1 MVNKLK
7 GFLLF
12 VEKDSIIALSRG
24 IVMFYQKEVLPNGV
38 RILTQTVS
46 HVRSVAIGIWV
57 DVGSRDEDDSKAGI
71 SHYIEH
77 MLFKGT
83 KNRTAKQIAEELD
96 AVGGQLNAFTTKEY
110 TCYYAK
116 VLDEHFDLAVD
127 ILTDMLFNS
136 NIDEQDVER
145 EKNVILEEIKMYE
158 DAPDEL
164 VHDMFAKTIWSGHPL
179 GRPIIG
185 TSETVSSLN
194 FESLRSFMKD
204 NYIPNRMVVS
214 IAGNISHEKVVEK
227 LSPLFNQLSGEKF
240 KRELQKPTHTSQVNC
255 RGKETEQVHM
265 VIGAPGL
272 RLDADDLYI
281 AQVINTILG
290 GGLSSRLFQEIR
302 EQRGLVYT
310 VYSYHSSYIDTG
322 IFGVYA
328 GLSKQNVNQA
338 MELIF
343 KEIKDITKNGVT
355 NEELQR
361 AKDQLKG
368 NLFLSLESVNTH
380 MSRLGKSE
388 LYLGKVFSPEEI
400 VERLNRVTVDD
411 TVRVSQNLFKPE
423 NFSMAAIGPWQDCG
437 DLKSVLEVLKD

>member
-1 MVNKLK
+1 MAKNWFIVHP
-7 GFLLF
+7 G
-12 VEKDSIIALSRG
+12 G

-38 RILTQTVS
+38 RILTQQVS
-46 HVRSVAIGIWV
+46 HVRSVAVGIWA
-57 DVGSRDEDDSKAGI
+57 DVGSRDENENNAGI

-83 KNRTAKQIAEELD
+83 ANRTAKQIAEELD

-127 ILTDMLFNS
+127 ILTDMLFHS
-136 NIDEQDVER
+136 NISEQDVER

-185 TSETVSSLN
+185 TAETVSSLTYKD
-194 FESLRSFMKD
+194 LRAYMKD
-204 NYIPNRMVVS
+204 HYTPNRIVISV
-214 IAGNISHEKVVEK
+214 AGNITHRQAVEK
-227 LSPLFNQLSGEKF
+227 LAPMFGSLTGNEIKRQLA
-240 KRELQKPTHTSQVNC
+240 KPVHSSQINC

-265 VIGAPGL
+265 VIGTPGL
-272 RLDADDLYI
+272 NLDNDRVYTV
-281 AQVINTILG
+281 QVINTILG

-302 EQRGLVYT
+302 EQRGLVYS
-310 VYSYHSSYIDTG
+310 VYSYHSSYYDTG

-343 KEIKDITKNGVT
+343 KEIKDIKKNGVT
-355 NEELQR
+355 KEELQR

-368 NLFLSLESVNTH
+368 NLLLSLESVNTH

-388 LYLGKVFSPEEI
+388 LYLGRVYKPEEI
-400 VERLNRVTVDD
+400 VEKLNKVSIED
-411 TVRVSQNLFKPE
+411 TVQMASELFQPE
-423 NFSMAAIGPWQDCG
+423 SFSMAAIGPWQDCG
-437 DLKSVLEVLKD
+437 ELKAALETLKD